1 MLLYIKLAWGN
12 LRRALKDFAVYF
24 VTLMLSV
31 SLFYSFNTL
40 TNQTF
45 FVELSSSTSHLVL
58 RMAELITGLSIFLMI
73 VIGILIVYANV
84 FFMRRRVREFATYL
98 LLGMKKSSLAFVI
111 LIENFIVGICAL
123 IVGLLVGV
131 VVSQFSSLA
140 VLKLFNSPVERFH
153 FLLVPQAVIFTACMF
168 GVVFVLSTLCA
179 TFVISRTR
187 LSVLFRSSFA
197 SDRFKIKNPWIT
209 LVLFV
214 VSVLLIAQAYRM
226 FSYEVLTA
234 NDGGTFLYCTALVV
248 LGTALFFYSV
258 STAFTQIA
266 RAIKPL
272 YYRGL
277 NLYVVRQFASRINSS
292 WISMTMICATIFI
305 ALCTLSIGFTA
316 VASIRTQESLMAPTD
331 FFADFICKDGYE
343 PEQTDKLVSLMAE
356 EIPSWNT
363 TVRSTTQL
371 TSYTLGEADNVYT
384 IAKLIS
390 DCGLSKEKAIDG
402 VPIDV
407 AVNPVYFVGCSE
419 YNRFRALAGLQP
431 IELADNEVRFASY
444 PGLADQTD
452 SLASSGKTI
461 TLADKYHNVRI
472 KPKLKLSDLA
482 GLSSNP
488 CSLIVPD
495 SWVHTMKPRQTRLFA
510 QFYAS
515 SKEVNEQFSQ
525 ELADSNKHAQGILGQ
540 NNAYHLHVMN
550 TALRYEMLE
559 AALAI
564 RVMGTFVAVYTGI
577 ILLITSAAIL
587 SIQQLSELS
596 YMRESYTKLLQLG
609 ATRASCSG
617 TIFTQLGIWFM
628 LPCSLAISHA
638 FCVMKEM
645 DALYTIMGAD
655 TEAKQ
660 WLFITAGIVLAIYA
674 LYLLMTFVVMRVSVL
689 GKQTR

>member
-12 LRRALKDFAVYF
+12 LRRALKDFTVYF

-40 TNQTF
+40 TNQAF
-45 FVELSSSTSHLVL
+45 FVGLSSSTSHLVL

-153 FLLVPQAVIFTACMF
+153 FLLVPQAMIFTACMF

-187 LSVLFRSSFA
+187 LSVLFRSSFT

-214 VSVLLIAQAYRM
+214 VSILLIAQAYHM

-234 NDGGTFLYCTALVV
+234 NGGGEFLCCTALVV

-316 VASIRTQESLMAPTD
+316 VASVRSQETLMCPTD
-331 FFADFICKDGYE
+331 FIADFHCKDGYQSV
-343 PEQTDKLVSLMAE
+343 QTDKLVSLMAE

-371 TSYTLGEADNVYT
+371 TSYTLGETDNVYT
-384 IAKLIS
+384 IANLIS
-390 DCGLSKEKAIDG
+390 DCGLSKEKALDG
-402 VPIDV
+402 VPAD
-407 AVNPVYFVGCSE
+407 AVDMPVYFVGVSE
-419 YNRFRALAGLQP
+419 YNKFRALAGLQP
-431 IELADNEVRFASY
+431 IELSDNEVRFASY
-444 PGLADQTD
+444 PSLADQTD
-452 SLASSGKTI
+452 DLAASEKTV
-461 TLADKYHNVRI
+461 TLGNTYHNVRI
-472 KPKLKLSDLA
+472 KQKLKISDLA
-482 GLSSNP
+482 GLPSNP

-495 SWVHTMKPRQTRLFA
+495 AWVHTMKPQQTRLFA
-510 QFYAS
+510 QFYTS
-515 SKEVNEQFSQ
+515 SKEINEQFSQ
-525 ELADSNKHAQGILGQ
+525 ELAHGNKHKEGILGQ
-540 NNAYHLHVMN
+540 NNAYHLRAMN
-550 TALRYEMLE
+550 TVLRYELLE
-559 AALAI
+559 GALSI

-587 SIQQLSELS
+587 SIQQLSELA
-596 YMRESYTKLLQLG
+596 YMRKSYTKLLQLG
-609 ATRASCSG
+609 ATSTCCSG

-628 LPCSLAISHA
+628 LPCALAISHA
-638 FCVMKEM
+638 FCIMKEM
-645 DALYTIMGAD
+645 DALYRLMGTDA
-655 TEAKQ
+655 EAKQ

-674 LYLLMTFVVMRVSVL
+674 LYFIMTFVIVRVSVL

>member
-12 LRRALKDFAVYF
+12 LRRALKDFTVYF

-40 TNQTF
+40 TNQAF
-45 FVELSSSTSHLVL
+45 FVELSSSTSRLVL

-98 LLGMKKSSLAFVI
+98 LLGMKKSSLTLVI

-153 FLLVPQAVIFTACMF
+153 FLLVPQAMIFTACMF

-234 NDGGTFLYCTALVV
+234 NGGGIFLCCTALVV

-343 PEQTDKLVSLMAE
+343 PEQTDKLVSLMAQ

-363 TVRSTTQL
+363 TVRGTAQL

-384 IAKLIS
+384 IANLIS
-390 DCGLSKEKAIDG
+390 DCGLSKEQAIDG

-452 SLASSGKTI
+452 SLAASGKTF

-495 SWVHTMKPRQTRLFA
+495 SWVRTMKPQQTRLFA
-510 QFYAS
+510 QFYSS

-540 NNAYHLHVMN
+540 NNAYHLRAVN
-550 TALRYEMLE
+550 TSLRYEILE
-559 AALAI
+559 GALAI
-564 RVMGTFVAVYTGI
+564 RVTGTFVAVYTGI

-587 SIQQLSELS
+587 SIQQLSELT

-609 ATRASCSG
+609 ATRTCCSG
-617 TIFTQLGIWFM
+617 TILTQLGIWFM
-628 LPCSLAISHA
+628 LPCSFAISHA

-645 DALYTIMGAD
+645 DALYRLMGAD
-655 TEAKQ
+655 PEAKQ

-674 LYLLMTFVVMRVSVL
+674 LYFIMTFVIVRVSVL

>member
-12 LRRALKDFAVYF
+12 LCRALKDFTVYF

-40 TNQTF
+40 TNQAF
-45 FVELSSSTSHLVL
+45 FVGLSSSTSHLVL

-153 FLLVPQAVIFTACMF
+153 FLLVPQAMIFTACMF

-187 LSVLFRSSFA
+187 LSVLFRSSFT

-214 VSVLLIAQAYRM
+214 VSILLIAQAYHM

-234 NDGGTFLYCTALVV
+234 NGGGEFLCCTALVV

-316 VASIRTQESLMAPTD
+316 VASVRSQETLMCPTD
-331 FFADFICKDGYE
+331 FIADFHCKDGYQSV
-343 PEQTDKLVSLMAE
+343 QTDK
-356 EIPSWNT
+356 
-363 TVRSTTQL
+363 
-371 TSYTLGEADNVYT
+371 
-384 IAKLIS
+384 
-390 DCGLSKEKAIDG
+390 
-402 VPIDV
+402 
-407 AVNPVYFVGCSE
+407 
-419 YNRFRALAGLQP
+419 
-431 IELADNEVRFASY
+431 
-444 PGLADQTD
+444 
-452 SLASSGKTI
+452 
-461 TLADKYHNVRI
+461 
-472 KPKLKLSDLA
+472 
-482 GLSSNP
+482 
-488 CSLIVPD
+488 
-495 SWVHTMKPRQTRLFA
+495 
-510 QFYAS
+510 
-515 SKEVNEQFSQ
+515 
-525 ELADSNKHAQGILGQ
+525 
-540 NNAYHLHVMN
+540 
-550 TALRYEMLE
+550 
-559 AALAI
+559 
-564 RVMGTFVAVYTGI
+564 
-577 ILLITSAAIL
+577 
-587 SIQQLSELS
+587 
-596 YMRESYTKLLQLG
+596 
-609 ATRASCSG
+609 
-617 TIFTQLGIWFM
+617 
-628 LPCSLAISHA
+628 
-638 FCVMKEM
+638 
-645 DALYTIMGAD
+645 
-655 TEAKQ
+655 
-660 WLFITAGIVLAIYA
+660 
-674 LYLLMTFVVMRVSVL
+674 
-689 GKQTR
+689 

>member
-1 MLLYIKLAWGN
+1 MLLYIKLAWSN

-45 FVELSSSTSHLVL
+45 FVELSSSTSQLVL
-58 RMAELITGLSIFLMI
+58 RMAVLITGLSIFLMI

-316 VASIRTQESLMAPTD
+316 VASIRTLETLMCPTD

-343 PEQTDKLVSLMAE
+343 PAQTDKLASLMAQ

-363 TVRSTTQL
+363 TVRGTAQL

-390 DCGLSKEKAIDG
+390 DCGLSKEQAIDG
-402 VPIDV
+402 VPINVVD
-407 AVNPVYFVGCSE
+407 NPVYFVGCSE

-559 AALAI
+559 SALAI

>member
-12 LRRALKDFAVYF
+12 LRRALKDFGVYF

-40 TNQTF
+40 TNQAF
-45 FVELSSSTSHLVL
+45 FVGLSSSTSDLVL

-111 LIENFIVGICAL
+111 LIENLIVGICAL

-140 VLKLFNSPVERFH
+140 VLKLFNSPVDRFY
-153 FLLVPQAVIFTACMF
+153 FLFVPQAMVFTACIF

-226 FSYEVLTA
+226 FSYEALTG
-234 NDGGTFLYCTALVV
+234 NVEGTFLLCTALVV

-258 STAFTQIA
+258 STAFTQIT
-266 RAIKPL
+266 RAIRPL

-316 VASIRTQESLMAPTD
+316 VASVRTQETLMCPTD

-343 PEQTDKLVSLMAE
+343 PAQTDKLASLMAE

-363 TVRSTTQL
+363 TVRGTAQL
-371 TSYTLGEADNVYT
+371 TGYTLGEADSIYT
-384 IAKLIS
+384 IGKLIS
-390 DCGLSKEKAIDG
+390 DCGLSKEQAIDG
-402 VPIDV
+402 VPINV
-407 AVNPVYFVGCSE
+407 VENPVYFVGCSE
-419 YNRFRALAGLQP
+419 YNRFRVLAGLQP
-431 IELADNEVRFASY
+431 IELGDNEVRFASY

-452 SLASSGKTI
+452 SLATSGKTI
-461 TLADKYHNVRI
+461 TLAGKYHDVRI

-482 GLSSNP
+482 GLFSNP

-495 SWVHTMKPRQTRLFA
+495 SWVRTMKPQQTRLFA

-525 ELADSNKHAQGILGQ
+525 ELTDGNKHAQGILGQ
-540 NNAYHLHVMN
+540 NNAYRLRVVN
-550 TALRYEMLE
+550 TSLRYEMLE

-587 SIQQLSELS
+587 SIQQLSELA

-609 ATRASCSG
+609 ATRTCCSG

-628 LPCSLAISHA
+628 LPCALAIAHA
-638 FCVMKEM
+638 SCVMKEM
-645 DALYTIMGAD
+645 DALYTLMGAD

-660 WLFITAGIVLAIYA
+660 WIFITAGIVLAIYA
-674 LYLLMTFVVMRVSVL
+674 LYLIMTFVAMRMSVL

>member
-12 LRRALKDFAVYF
+12 LRRALKDFTVYF

-40 TNQTF
+40 TNQAF
-45 FVELSSSTSHLVL
+45 FVGLSSSTSHLVL

-98 LLGMKKSSLAFVI
+98 LLGMKKSSLTFVI

-153 FLLVPQAVIFTACMF
+153 FLLVPQAMIFTACMF

-343 PEQTDKLVSLMAE
+343 PEQTDKLVSLMAQ

-363 TVRSTTQL
+363 TVRGTARL

-384 IAKLIS
+384 IANLIS

-431 IELADNEVRFASY
+431 IELGDNEVRFASY

-674 LYLLMTFVVMRVSVL
+674 LYFLMTFVVMRVSVL

>member
-45 FVELSSSTSHLVL
+45 FVELSSSTSQLVL
-58 RMAELITGLSIFLMI
+58 RMAVLITGLSIFLMI

-363 TVRSTTQL
+363 TVRGTARL

-384 IAKLIS
+384 IANLIS

-564 RVMGTFVAVYTGI
+564 RVTGTFVAVYTGI

-587 SIQQLSELS
+587 SIQQLSELT

-617 TIFTQLGIWFM
+617 TILTQLGIWFM
-628 LPCSLAISHA
+628 LPCSLAIAHA

-645 DALYTIMGAD
+645 DALYRLMGAD
-655 TEAKQ
+655 PEAKQ

-674 LYLLMTFVVMRVSVL
+674 LYFLMTFVVMRASVL

>member
-45 FVELSSSTSHLVL
+45 FVELSSSTSQLVL
-58 RMAELITGLSIFLMI
+58 RMAVLITGLSIFLMI

-363 TVRSTTQL
+363 TVRGTARL

-384 IAKLIS
+384 IANLIS
-390 DCGLSKEKAIDG
+390 DCGLSKEQAIDG

-482 GLSSNP
+482 GLSNNP

-564 RVMGTFVAVYTGI
+564 RVTGTFVAVYTGI

-587 SIQQLSELS
+587 SIQQLSELT

>member
-12 LRRALKDFAVYF
+12 LRRALKDFTVYF

-40 TNQTF
+40 TNQAF
-45 FVELSSSTSHLVL
+45 FVELSSSTSRLVL

-98 LLGMKKSSLAFVI
+98 LLGMKKSSLTLVI

-153 FLLVPQAVIFTACMF
+153 FLLVPQAMIFTACMF

-234 NDGGTFLYCTALVV
+234 NGGGIFLCCTALVV

-343 PEQTDKLVSLMAE
+343 PEQTDKLVSLMAQ

-363 TVRSTTQL
+363 TVRGTARL

-384 IAKLIS
+384 IANLIS
-390 DCGLSKEKAIDG
+390 DCGLSKEKAIDSA
-402 VPIDV
+402 PINV

-431 IELADNEVRFASY
+431 IELSDNEVRFASY

-452 SLASSGKTI
+452 SLAASGKTF

-495 SWVHTMKPRQTRLFA
+495 SWVRTMKPQQTRLFA
-510 QFYAS
+510 QFYSS

-587 SIQQLSELS
+587 SIQQLSELT

>member
-12 LRRALKDFAVYF
+12 LRRALKDFTVYF

-40 TNQTF
+40 TNQAF
-45 FVELSSSTSHLVL
+45 FVGLSSSTSHLVL

-153 FLLVPQAVIFTACMF
+153 FLLVPQAMIFTACMF

-187 LSVLFRSSFA
+187 LSVLFRSSFT

-214 VSVLLIAQAYRM
+214 VSILLIAQAYHM

-234 NDGGTFLYCTALVV
+234 NGGGEFLCCTALVV

-316 VASIRTQESLMAPTD
+316 VASVRSQETLMCPTD
-331 FFADFICKDGYE
+331 FIADFHCKDGYQSV
-343 PEQTDKLVSLMAE
+343 QTDKLVSLMAE

-384 IAKLIS
+384 IANLIS
-390 DCGLSKEKAIDG
+390 DCGLSKEQAIDG

-564 RVMGTFVAVYTGI
+564 RVTGTFVAVYTGI

-587 SIQQLSELS
+587 SIQQLSELT

>member
-45 FVELSSSTSHLVL
+45 FVELSSSTSQLVL
-58 RMAELITGLSIFLMI
+58 RMAVLITGLSIFLMI

-363 TVRSTTQL
+363 TVRGTARL

-384 IAKLIS
+384 IANLIS
-390 DCGLSKEKAIDG
+390 DCGLSKEQAIDG

-482 GLSSNP
+482 GLPSNP

-495 SWVHTMKPRQTRLFA
+495 AWVHTMKPRQTRLFA
-510 QFYAS
+510 QFCAS

-564 RVMGTFVAVYTGI
+564 RVTGTFVAVYTGI

-587 SIQQLSELS
+587 SIQQLSELT

>member
-12 LRRALKDFAVYF
+12 LRRALKDFTVYF

-40 TNQTF
+40 TNQAF
-45 FVELSSSTSHLVL
+45 FVELSSSTSQLVL
-58 RMAELITGLSIFLMI
+58 RMAVLITGLSIFLMI

-343 PEQTDKLVSLMAE
+343 PEQTDKLVSLMAQ

-363 TVRSTTQL
+363 TVRGTAQL

-384 IAKLIS
+384 IANLIS
-390 DCGLSKEKAIDG
+390 DCGLSKEQAIDG

>member
-45 FVELSSSTSHLVL
+45 FVELSSSTSQLVL
-58 RMAELITGLSIFLMI
+58 RMAVLITGLSIFLMI

-343 PEQTDKLVSLMAE
+343 PEQTDKLVSLMAQ

-363 TVRSTTQL
+363 TVRGTARL

-384 IAKLIS
+384 IANLIS

-431 IELADNEVRFASY
+431 IELGDNEVRFASY

-674 LYLLMTFVVMRVSVL
+674 LYFLMTFVVMRVSVL

>member
-45 FVELSSSTSHLVL
+45 FVELSSSTSQLVL
-58 RMAELITGLSIFLMI
+58 RMAVLITGLSIFLMI

-363 TVRSTTQL
+363 TVRGTAWL

-384 IAKLIS
+384 IANLIS
-390 DCGLSKEKAIDG
+390 DCGLSKEQAIDG

-564 RVMGTFVAVYTGI
+564 RVTGTFVAVYTGI

-587 SIQQLSELS
+587 SIQQLSELT

>member
-12 LRRALKDFAVYF
+12 LRRALKDFTVYF

-40 TNQTF
+40 TNQAF
-45 FVELSSSTSHLVL
+45 FVGLSSSTSHLVL

-98 LLGMKKSSLAFVI
+98 LLGMKKSSLTFVI

-153 FLLVPQAVIFTACMF
+153 FLLVPQAMIFTACMF
-168 GVVFVLSTLCA
+168 GVVFLLSTLCA

-214 VSVLLIAQAYRM
+214 VSILLIAQAYHM
-226 FSYEVLTA
+226 FSYEALTGSE
-234 NDGGTFLYCTALVV
+234 GGIFLGCTALVV

-292 WISMTMICATIFI
+292 WISMAMICSTIFI

-316 VASIRTQESLMAPTD
+316 VASIHTQESLMCPTD

-343 PEQTDKLVSLMAE
+343 PEQTDKLVSLMAQ

-363 TVRSTTQL
+363 TVRGTAQL

-384 IAKLIS
+384 IANLIS
-390 DCGLSKEKAIDG
+390 DCGLSKEKASDG

-431 IELADNEVRFASY
+431 IELGDNEVRFASY

-495 SWVHTMKPRQTRLFA
+495 SWVRTMKPQQTRLFA
-510 QFYAS
+510 QFYSS

-525 ELADSNKHAQGILGQ
+525 ELADGNKHAQGILGQ
-540 NNAYHLHVMN
+540 NNAYHLRAVN
-550 TALRYEMLE
+550 TSLRYEILE

-587 SIQQLSELS
+587 SIQQLSELA

-609 ATRASCSG
+609 ATRTCCSG

-628 LPCSLAISHA
+628 LPCTLAISHA

-645 DALYTIMGAD
+645 DALYTLMGAD
-655 TEAKQ
+655 SEAKQ

-674 LYLLMTFVVMRVSVL
+674 LYFLMTFVVMRASVL

>member
-40 TNQTF
+40 TNQAF
-45 FVELSSSTSHLVL
+45 FVELSSSTSRLVL
-58 RMAELITGLSIFLMI
+58 RMAVLITGLSIFLMI

-343 PEQTDKLVSLMAE
+343 PEQTDKLVSLMAQ

-363 TVRSTTQL
+363 TVRGTARL

-384 IAKLIS
+384 IANLIS
-390 DCGLSKEKAIDG
+390 DCGLSKEQAIDG

-660 WLFITAGIVLAIYA
+660 WLFITVGIVLAIYA

>member
-45 FVELSSSTSHLVL
+45 FVELSSSTSQLVL
-58 RMAELITGLSIFLMI
+58 RMAVLITGLSIFLMI

-343 PEQTDKLVSLMAE
+343 PEQTDKLVSLMAQ

-363 TVRSTTQL
+363 TVRGTARL

-384 IAKLIS
+384 IANLIS
-390 DCGLSKEKAIDG
+390 DCGLSKEQAIDG

-431 IELADNEVRFASY
+431 IELGDNEVRFASY

-510 QFYAS
+510 QFYTS

>member
-12 LRRALKDFAVYF
+12 LRRALKDFGVYF

-45 FVELSSSTSHLVL
+45 FVELSSSTSQLVL
-58 RMAELITGLSIFLMI
+58 RMAVLITGLSIFLMI

-316 VASIRTQESLMAPTD
+316 VASIRTQETLMCPTD

-343 PEQTDKLVSLMAE
+343 PAQTDKLASLMAQ

-363 TVRSTTQL
+363 TVRGTAQL

-390 DCGLSKEKAIDG
+390 DCGLSKEQAIDG

-495 SWVHTMKPRQTRLFA
+495 AWVRTMKPRQTRLFA

-515 SKEVNEQFSQ
+515 SKEVNEQFLQ
-525 ELADSNKHAQGILGQ
+525 ELADANKHEQGILRQ

-550 TALRYEMLE
+550 TALRYEILE

-587 SIQQLSELS
+587 SIQQLSELA

-609 ATRASCSG
+609 ATRTCCSG

-628 LPCSLAISHA
+628 LPCALAISHA

-645 DALYTIMGAD
+645 DALYSLIGAD
-655 TEAKQ
+655 SEAKQ
-660 WLFITAGIVLAIYA
+660 WVFITVGIVLAIYA
-674 LYLLMTFVVMRVSVL
+674 LYLLMTFVVMRASVL

>member
-12 LRRALKDFAVYF
+12 LRRALKDFTVYF

-40 TNQTF
+40 TNQAF
-45 FVELSSSTSHLVL
+45 FVELSSSTSRLVL

-98 LLGMKKSSLAFVI
+98 LLGMKKSSLTLVI

-153 FLLVPQAVIFTACMF
+153 FLLVPQAMIFTACMF

-234 NDGGTFLYCTALVV
+234 NGGGIFLCCTALVV

-343 PEQTDKLVSLMAE
+343 PEQTDKLVSLMAQ

-363 TVRSTTQL
+363 TVRGTARL

-384 IAKLIS
+384 IANLIS
-390 DCGLSKEKAIDG
+390 DCGLSKEKAIDSA
-402 VPIDV
+402 PIDV

-452 SLASSGKTI
+452 SLAASGKTF

-559 AALAI
+559 SALAI

-609 ATRASCSG
+609 ATSTCCSG

-628 LPCSLAISHA
+628 LPCALAISHA
-638 FCVMKEM
+638 FCIMKEM
-645 DALYTIMGAD
+645 DALYRLMGTDA
-655 TEAKQ
+655 EAKQ

-674 LYLLMTFVVMRVSVL
+674 LYFIMTFVIVRVSVL

>member
-40 TNQTF
+40 TNQAF
-45 FVELSSSTSHLVL
+45 FVELSSSTSQLVL
-58 RMAELITGLSIFLMI
+58 RMAVLITGLSIFLMI

-343 PEQTDKLVSLMAE
+343 PEQTDKLVSLMAQ

-363 TVRSTTQL
+363 TVRGTAQL

-384 IAKLIS
+384 IANLIS

-564 RVMGTFVAVYTGI
+564 RVTGTFVAVYTGI

-587 SIQQLSELS
+587 SIQQLSELT

>member
-12 LRRALKDFAVYF
+12 LRRALKDFTVYF

-40 TNQTF
+40 TNQAF
-45 FVELSSSTSHLVL
+45 FVGLSSSTSQLVL

-153 FLLVPQAVIFTACMF
+153 FLLVPQAMIFTACMF

-226 FSYEVLTA
+226 LSYEVLTG
-234 NDGGTFLYCTALVV
+234 NGGGTFLCCTALVV

-343 PEQTDKLVSLMAE
+343 PEQTDKLVSLMAQ

-363 TVRSTTQL
+363 TVGGTAQL

-384 IAKLIS
+384 IANLIS

-402 VPIDV
+402 VPINVVD
-407 AVNPVYFVGCSE
+407 NPVYFVGCSE

-510 QFYAS
+510 QFYSS
-515 SKEVNEQFSQ
+515 SKEVNEQFLQ
-525 ELADSNKHAQGILGQ
+525 ELADANKHEQGILRQ
-540 NNAYHLHVMN
+540 NNAYHLRVMN
-550 TALRYEMLE
+550 TALRYEILE
-559 AALAI
+559 AALAM
-564 RVMGTFVAVYTGI
+564 RVTGTFVAVYTGI

-609 ATRASCSG
+609 ATRASCSD

-628 LPCSLAISHA
+628 LPCALAISHA

-645 DALYTIMGAD
+645 DALYRLMGAD

-674 LYLLMTFVVMRVSVL
+674 LYFLMTFVVMRVSVL

>member
-40 TNQTF
+40 TNQAF
-45 FVELSSSTSHLVL
+45 FVELSSSTSRLVL
-58 RMAELITGLSIFLMI
+58 RMAVLITGLSIFLMI

-343 PEQTDKLVSLMAE
+343 PEQTDKLVSLMAQ

-363 TVRSTTQL
+363 TVRGTARL

-384 IAKLIS
+384 IANLIS

-596 YMRESYTKLLQLG
+596 YVRESYTKLLQLG

>member
-12 LRRALKDFAVYF
+12 LRRALKDFTVYF

-40 TNQTF
+40 TNQAF
-45 FVELSSSTSHLVL
+45 FVELSSSTSRLVL

-98 LLGMKKSSLAFVI
+98 LLGMKKSSLTLVI

-343 PEQTDKLVSLMAE
+343 PEQTDKLVSLMAQ

-363 TVRSTTQL
+363 TVRGTARL

-384 IAKLIS
+384 IANLIS
-390 DCGLSKEKAIDG
+390 DCGLSKEQAIDG

>member
-1 MLLYIKLAWGN
+1 M
-12 LRRALKDFAVYF
+12 
-24 VTLMLSV
+24 
-31 SLFYSFNTL
+31 
-40 TNQTF
+40 
-45 FVELSSSTSHLVL
+45 
-58 RMAELITGLSIFLMI
+58 
-73 VIGILIVYANV
+73 
-84 FFMRRRVREFATYL
+84 
-98 LLGMKKSSLAFVI
+98 
-111 LIENFIVGICAL
+111 
-123 IVGLLVGV
+123 
-131 VVSQFSSLA
+131 
-140 VLKLFNSPVERFH
+140 
-153 FLLVPQAVIFTACMF
+153 
-168 GVVFVLSTLCA
+168 
-179 TFVISRTR
+179 
-187 LSVLFRSSFA
+187 
-197 SDRFKIKNPWIT
+197 
-209 LVLFV
+209 
-214 VSVLLIAQAYRM
+214 
-226 FSYEVLTA
+226 LTA
-234 NDGGTFLYCTALVV
+234 NGGGEFLCCTALVV

-363 TVRSTTQL
+363 TVRGTARL

-384 IAKLIS
+384 IANLIS

-564 RVMGTFVAVYTGI
+564 RVTGTFVAVYTGI

-587 SIQQLSELS
+587 SIQQLSELT

>member
-1 MLLYIKLAWGN
+1 MLLYIKLAWSN

-45 FVELSSSTSHLVL
+45 FVELSSSTSQLVL
-58 RMAELITGLSIFLMI
+58 RMAVLITGLSIFLMI

-316 VASIRTQESLMAPTD
+316 VASIRTQETLMCPTD

-343 PEQTDKLVSLMAE
+343 PAQTDKLASLMAQ

-363 TVRSTTQL
+363 TVRGTAQL

-390 DCGLSKEKAIDG
+390 DCGLSKEQAIDG
-402 VPIDV
+402 VPINVVD
-407 AVNPVYFVGCSE
+407 NPVYFVGCSE

-431 IELADNEVRFASY
+431 IELGDNEVRFASY
-444 PGLADQTD
+444 PGLADQMD
-452 SLASSGKTI
+452 SLATSGKTI

-525 ELADSNKHAQGILGQ
+525 EPADSNKHAQGILGQ

>member
-12 LRRALKDFAVYF
+12 LRRALKDFTVYF

-40 TNQTF
+40 TNQAF
-45 FVELSSSTSHLVL
+45 FVGLSSSTSHLVL

-153 FLLVPQAVIFTACMF
+153 FLLVPQAMIFTACMF

-187 LSVLFRSSFA
+187 LSVLFRSSFT

-214 VSVLLIAQAYRM
+214 VSILLIAQAYHM

-234 NDGGTFLYCTALVV
+234 NGGGEFLWCTALVV

-316 VASIRTQESLMAPTD
+316 VASVRSQETLMCPTD
-331 FFADFICKDGYE
+331 FIADFHCKDGYQSV
-343 PEQTDKLVSLMAE
+343 QTDKLVSLMAE

-371 TSYTLGEADNVYT
+371 TSYTLGETDNVYT
-384 IAKLIS
+384 IANLIS
-390 DCGLSKEKAIDG
+390 DCGLSKEKALDG
-402 VPIDV
+402 VPAD
-407 AVNPVYFVGCSE
+407 AVDMPVYFVGVSE
-419 YNRFRALAGLQP
+419 YNKFRALAGLQP
-431 IELADNEVRFASY
+431 IELSDNEVRFASY
-444 PGLADQTD
+444 PSLADQTD
-452 SLASSGKTI
+452 DLAASEKTV
-461 TLADKYHNVRI
+461 TLGNTYHNVRI
-472 KPKLKLSDLA
+472 KQKLKISDLA
-482 GLSSNP
+482 GLPSNP

-495 SWVHTMKPRQTRLFA
+495 AWVHTMKPQQTRLFA
-510 QFYAS
+510 QFYTS
-515 SKEVNEQFSQ
+515 SKEINEQFSQ
-525 ELADSNKHAQGILGQ
+525 ELAHGNKHKEGILGQ
-540 NNAYHLHVMN
+540 NNAYHLRAMN
-550 TALRYEMLE
+550 TVLRYELLE
-559 AALAI
+559 GALSI

-587 SIQQLSELS
+587 SIQQLSELA
-596 YMRESYTKLLQLG
+596 YMRKSYTKLLQLG
-609 ATRASCSG
+609 ATSTCCSG

-628 LPCSLAISHA
+628 LPCALAISHA
-638 FCVMKEM
+638 FCIMKEM
-645 DALYTIMGAD
+645 DALYRLMGTDA
-655 TEAKQ
+655 EAKQ
-660 WLFITAGIVLAIYA
+660 WLFITAGIVLAIYV
-674 LYLLMTFVVMRVSVL
+674 LYFIMTFVIVRVSVL

>member
-40 TNQTF
+40 TNQAF
-45 FVELSSSTSHLVL
+45 FVELSSSTSRLVL
-58 RMAELITGLSIFLMI
+58 RMAVLITGLSIFLMI

-111 LIENFIVGICAL
+111 LIENYIVGICAL

-343 PEQTDKLVSLMAE
+343 PEQTDKLVSLMAQ

-363 TVRSTTQL
+363 TVRGTARL

-384 IAKLIS
+384 IANLIS
-390 DCGLSKEKAIDG
+390 DCGLSKEQAIDG

>member
-12 LRRALKDFAVYF
+12 LRRALKDFTVYF

-40 TNQTF
+40 TNQAF
-45 FVELSSSTSHLVL
+45 FVGLSSSTSHLVL

-316 VASIRTQESLMAPTD
+316 VASIRTQETLMCPTD

-343 PEQTDKLVSLMAE
+343 PAQTDKLASLMAQ

-363 TVRSTTQL
+363 TVRGTAQL

-390 DCGLSKEKAIDG
+390 DCGLSKEQAIDG
-402 VPIDV
+402 VPINVVD
-407 AVNPVYFVGCSE
+407 NPVYFVGCSE

-431 IELADNEVRFASY
+431 IELGDNEVRFASY
-444 PGLADQTD
+444 PGLADQMD
-452 SLASSGKTI
+452 SLATSGKTI

>member
-40 TNQTF
+40 TNQAF
-45 FVELSSSTSHLVL
+45 FVELSSSTSRLVL
-58 RMAELITGLSIFLMI
+58 RMAVLITGLSIFLMI

-363 TVRSTTQL
+363 TVRGTARL

-384 IAKLIS
+384 IANLIS
-390 DCGLSKEKAIDG
+390 DCGLSKEQAIDG

-564 RVMGTFVAVYTGI
+564 RVTGTFVAVYTGI

-587 SIQQLSELS
+587 SIQQLSELT

>member
-12 LRRALKDFAVYF
+12 LRRALKDFTVYF

-40 TNQTF
+40 TNQAF
-45 FVELSSSTSHLVL
+45 FVGLSSSTSHLVL

-98 LLGMKKSSLAFVI
+98 LLGMKKSRLAFVI

-153 FLLVPQAVIFTACMF
+153 FLLVPQAMIFTACMF

-187 LSVLFRSSFA
+187 LSVLFRSSFT

-214 VSVLLIAQAYRM
+214 VSILLIAQAYHM

-234 NDGGTFLYCTALVV
+234 NGGGEFLWCTALVV

-316 VASIRTQESLMAPTD
+316 VASVRSQETLMCPTD
-331 FFADFICKDGYE
+331 FIADFHCKDGYQSV
-343 PEQTDKLVSLMAE
+343 QTDKLVSLMAE

-371 TSYTLGEADNVYT
+371 TSYTLGETDNVYT
-384 IAKLIS
+384 IANLIS
-390 DCGLSKEKAIDG
+390 DCGLSKEKALDG
-402 VPIDV
+402 VPAD
-407 AVNPVYFVGCSE
+407 AVDMPVYFVGVSE

-431 IELADNEVRFASY
+431 IELSDNEVRFASY
-444 PGLADQTD
+444 PSLADQTD
-452 SLASSGKTI
+452 DLAASEKTV
-461 TLADKYHNVRI
+461 TLGNTYHNVRI
-472 KPKLKLSDLA
+472 KQKLKISDLA
-482 GLSSNP
+482 GLPSNP

-495 SWVHTMKPRQTRLFA
+495 AWVHTMKPQQTRLFA
-510 QFYAS
+510 QFYTS
-515 SKEVNEQFSQ
+515 SKEINEQFSQ
-525 ELADSNKHAQGILGQ
+525 ELAHGNKHKEGILGQ
-540 NNAYHLHVMN
+540 NNAYHLRAMN
-550 TALRYEMLE
+550 TVLRYELLE
-559 AALAI
+559 GALAI
-564 RVMGTFVAVYTGI
+564 RVTGTFVAVYTGI

-587 SIQQLSELS
+587 SIQQLSELA
-596 YMRESYTKLLQLG
+596 YMRKSYTKLLQLG
-609 ATRASCSG
+609 ATSTCCSG

-628 LPCSLAISHA
+628 LPCALAISHA
-638 FCVMKEM
+638 FCIMKEM
-645 DALYTIMGAD
+645 DALYRLMGTDA
-655 TEAKQ
+655 EAKQ

-674 LYLLMTFVVMRVSVL
+674 LYFIMTFVIVRVSVL

>member
-12 LRRALKDFAVYF
+12 LRRALKDFTVYF

-40 TNQTF
+40 TNQAF
-45 FVELSSSTSHLVL
+45 FVGLSSSTSHLVL

-153 FLLVPQAVIFTACMF
+153 FLLVPQAMIFTACMF

-187 LSVLFRSSFA
+187 LSVLFRSSFT

-214 VSVLLIAQAYRM
+214 VSILLIAQAYHM

-234 NDGGTFLYCTALVV
+234 NGGGEFLWCTALVV

-316 VASIRTQESLMAPTD
+316 VASVRSQETLMCPTD
-331 FFADFICKDGYE
+331 FIADFHCKDGYQSV
-343 PEQTDKLVSLMAE
+343 QTDKLVSLMAE

-371 TSYTLGEADNVYT
+371 TSYTLGETDNVYT
-384 IAKLIS
+384 IANLIS
-390 DCGLSKEKAIDG
+390 DCGLSKEKALDG
-402 VPIDV
+402 VPAD
-407 AVNPVYFVGCSE
+407 AVDMPVYFVGVSE
-419 YNRFRALAGLQP
+419 YNKFRALAGLQP
-431 IELADNEVRFASY
+431 IELSDNEVRFASY
-444 PGLADQTD
+444 PSLADQTD
-452 SLASSGKTI
+452 DLAASEKTV
-461 TLADKYHNVRI
+461 TLGNTYHNVRI
-472 KPKLKLSDLA
+472 KQKLKISDLA
-482 GLSSNP
+482 GLPSNP

-495 SWVHTMKPRQTRLFA
+495 AWVHTMKPQQTRLFA
-510 QFYAS
+510 QFYTS
-515 SKEVNEQFSQ
+515 SKEINEQFSQ
-525 ELADSNKHAQGILGQ
+525 ELAHGNKHKEGILGQ
-540 NNAYHLHVMN
+540 NNAYHLRAMN
-550 TALRYEMLE
+550 TVLRYELLE
-559 AALAI
+559 GALSI

-587 SIQQLSELS
+587 SIQQLSELA
-596 YMRESYTKLLQLG
+596 YMRKSYTKLLQLG
-609 ATRASCSG
+609 ATRTSCSG

-628 LPCSLAISHA
+628 LPCALAISHA
-638 FCVMKEM
+638 FCIMKEM
-645 DALYTIMGAD
+645 DALYRLMGTDA
-655 TEAKQ
+655 EAKQ

-674 LYLLMTFVVMRVSVL
+674 LYFIMTFVIVRVSVL

>member
-12 LRRALKDFAVYF
+12 LRRALKDFTVYF

-40 TNQTF
+40 TNQAF
-45 FVELSSSTSHLVL
+45 FVGLSSSTSHLVL

-73 VIGILIVYANV
+73 VIGVLIVYANV

-153 FLLVPQAVIFTACMF
+153 FLLVPQAMIFTACMF

-187 LSVLFRSSFA
+187 LSVLFRSSFT

-214 VSVLLIAQAYRM
+214 VSILLIAQAYHM

-234 NDGGTFLYCTALVV
+234 NGGGEFLWCTALVV

-316 VASIRTQESLMAPTD
+316 VASVRSQETLMCPTD
-331 FFADFICKDGYE
+331 FIADFHCKDGYQSV
-343 PEQTDKLVSLMAE
+343 QTDKLVSLMAE

-371 TSYTLGEADNVYT
+371 TSYTLGETDNVYT
-384 IAKLIS
+384 IANLIS
-390 DCGLSKEKAIDG
+390 DCGLSKEKALDG
-402 VPIDV
+402 VPAD
-407 AVNPVYFVGCSE
+407 AVDMPVYFVGVSE
-419 YNRFRALAGLQP
+419 YNKFRALAGLQP
-431 IELADNEVRFASY
+431 IELSDNEVRFASY
-444 PGLADQTD
+444 PSLADQTD
-452 SLASSGKTI
+452 DLAASEKTV
-461 TLADKYHNVRI
+461 TLGNTYHNVRI
-472 KPKLKLSDLA
+472 KQKLKISDLA
-482 GLSSNP
+482 GLPSNP

-495 SWVHTMKPRQTRLFA
+495 AWVHTMKPQQTRLFA
-510 QFYAS
+510 QFYTS
-515 SKEVNEQFSQ
+515 SKEINEQFSQ
-525 ELADSNKHAQGILGQ
+525 ELAHGNKHKEGILGQ
-540 NNAYHLHVMN
+540 NNAYHLRAMN
-550 TALRYEMLE
+550 TVLRYELLE
-559 AALAI
+559 GALSI

-587 SIQQLSELS
+587 SIQQLSELA
-596 YMRESYTKLLQLG
+596 YMRKSYTKLLQLG
-609 ATRASCSG
+609 ATSTCCSG

-628 LPCSLAISHA
+628 LPCALAISHA
-638 FCVMKEM
+638 FCIMKEM
-645 DALYTIMGAD
+645 DALYRLMGTDA
-655 TEAKQ
+655 EAKQ

-674 LYLLMTFVVMRVSVL
+674 LYFIMTFVIVRVSVL

>member
-12 LRRALKDFAVYF
+12 LRRALKDFTVYF

-40 TNQTF
+40 TNQAF
-45 FVELSSSTSHLVL
+45 FVELSSSTSRLVL
-58 RMAELITGLSIFLMI
+58 RMAELIAGLSIFLMI

-98 LLGMKKSSLAFVI
+98 LLGMKKSRLAFVI

-153 FLLVPQAVIFTACMF
+153 FLLVPQAMIFTACMF

-187 LSVLFRSSFA
+187 LSVLFRSSFT

-234 NDGGTFLYCTALVV
+234 NGGGTFLCCTALVV

-258 STAFTQIA
+258 STAITQIA

-316 VASIRTQESLMAPTD
+316 VASIRTQESLMCPTD

-343 PEQTDKLVSLMAE
+343 SEQTDKLVSLMAQ

-363 TVRSTTQL
+363 TVRGTAQL

-384 IAKLIS
+384 IANLIS
-390 DCGLSKEKAIDG
+390 DCGLSKEKASDG

-452 SLASSGKTI
+452 SLASSGKTF

-495 SWVHTMKPRQTRLFA
+495 SWVRTMKPQQTRLFA
-510 QFYAS
+510 QFYS
-515 SKEVNEQFSQ
+515 SNKEVNEQFSQ

-540 NNAYHLHVMN
+540 NNAYHLRAVN
-550 TALRYEMLE
+550 TSLRYEILE

-564 RVMGTFVAVYTGI
+564 RVTGTFVAVYTGI

-609 ATRASCSG
+609 ATRTSCSG

-628 LPCSLAISHA
+628 LPCSLAIAHA

-645 DALYTIMGAD
+645 DALYRLMGAD
-655 TEAKQ
+655 PEAKQ

-674 LYLLMTFVVMRVSVL
+674 LYFIMTFVIVRVSVL

>member
-45 FVELSSSTSHLVL
+45 FVELSSSTSQLVL
-58 RMAELITGLSIFLMI
+58 RMAVLITGLSIFLMI

-343 PEQTDKLVSLMAE
+343 PEQTDKLVSLMAQ

-363 TVRSTTQL
+363 TVRGTARL

-384 IAKLIS
+384 IANLIS

-431 IELADNEVRFASY
+431 IELGDNEVRFASY

-564 RVMGTFVAVYTGI
+564 RVTGTFVAVYTGI

-674 LYLLMTFVVMRVSVL
+674 LYFLMTFVVMRVSVL

>member
-40 TNQTF
+40 TNQAF
-45 FVELSSSTSHLVL
+45 FVELSSSTSQLVL
-58 RMAELITGLSIFLMI
+58 RMAVLITGLSIFLMI

-343 PEQTDKLVSLMAE
+343 PEQTDKLVSLMAQ

-363 TVRSTTQL
+363 TVRGTARL
-371 TSYTLGEADNVYT
+371 TSYALGEADNVYT

>member
-40 TNQTF
+40 TNQAF
-45 FVELSSSTSHLVL
+45 FVELSSSTSQLVL
-58 RMAELITGLSIFLMI
+58 RMAVLITGLSIFLMI

-343 PEQTDKLVSLMAE
+343 PEQTDKLVSLMAQ

-363 TVRSTTQL
+363 TVRGTARL

-384 IAKLIS
+384 IANLIS

>member
-12 LRRALKDFAVYF
+12 LRRALKDFTVYF

-40 TNQTF
+40 TNQAF
-45 FVELSSSTSHLVL
+45 FVGLSSSTSHLVL

-153 FLLVPQAVIFTACMF
+153 FLLVPQAMIFTACMY

-187 LSVLFRSSFA
+187 LSVLFRSSFT

-214 VSVLLIAQAYRM
+214 VSILLIAQAYHM

-234 NDGGTFLYCTALVV
+234 NGGGEFLCCTALVV

-316 VASIRTQESLMAPTD
+316 VASVRSQETLMCPTD
-331 FFADFICKDGYE
+331 FIADFHCKDGYQSV
-343 PEQTDKLVSLMAE
+343 QTDKLVSLMAE

-371 TSYTLGEADNVYT
+371 TSYTLGETDNVYT
-384 IAKLIS
+384 IANLIS
-390 DCGLSKEKAIDG
+390 DCGLSKEKALDG
-402 VPIDV
+402 VPAD
-407 AVNPVYFVGCSE
+407 AVDMPVYFVGVSE
-419 YNRFRALAGLQP
+419 YNKFRALAGLQP
-431 IELADNEVRFASY
+431 IELSDNEVRFASY
-444 PGLADQTD
+444 PSLADQTD
-452 SLASSGKTI
+452 DLAASEKTV
-461 TLADKYHNVRI
+461 TLGNTYHNVRI
-472 KPKLKLSDLA
+472 KQKLKISDLA
-482 GLSSNP
+482 GLPSNP

-495 SWVHTMKPRQTRLFA
+495 AWVHTMKPQQTHLFA
-510 QFYAS
+510 QFYTS
-515 SKEVNEQFSQ
+515 SKEINEQFSQ
-525 ELADSNKHAQGILGQ
+525 ELAHGNKHKEGILGQ
-540 NNAYHLHVMN
+540 NNAYHLRAMN
-550 TALRYEMLE
+550 TVLRYELLE
-559 AALAI
+559 GALAI
-564 RVMGTFVAVYTGI
+564 RVTGTFVAVYTGI

-587 SIQQLSELS
+587 SIQQLSELA
-596 YMRESYTKLLQLG
+596 YMRKSYTKLLQLG
-609 ATRASCSG
+609 ATSTCCSG

-628 LPCSLAISHA
+628 LPCALAISHA
-638 FCVMKEM
+638 FCIMKEM
-645 DALYTIMGAD
+645 DALYRLMGTDA
-655 TEAKQ
+655 EAKQ

-674 LYLLMTFVVMRVSVL
+674 LYFIMTFVIVRVSVL

>member
-45 FVELSSSTSHLVL
+45 FVELSSSTSQLVL
-58 RMAELITGLSIFLMI
+58 RMAVLITGLSIFLMI

-343 PEQTDKLVSLMAE
+343 PEQTDKLVSLMAQ

-363 TVRSTTQL
+363 TVRGTAQL

-384 IAKLIS
+384 IANLIS